1 MTNEEH
7 HLHGHHEEEAG
18 HVLGLMEYIRH
29 VPHGHLALMAG
40 AEKVYDWGSGHQL
53 VDFHWSFTSQNLMIW
68 NWKFLDL
75 KQSKKLLAPG
85 NDDAD
90 TSDFDDLIDL
100 AKEMKEKIEA
110 LKNEEFED
118 DDDYSFDEDDTSRF
132 Y

>member
-1 MTNEEH
+1 
-7 HLHGHHEEEAG
+7 
-18 HVLGLMEYIRH
+18 
-29 VPHGHLALMAG
+29 
-40 AEKVYDWGSGHQL
+40 
-53 VDFHWSFTSQNLMIW
+53 MIW
-68 NWKFLDL
+68 TWKFLDL

-90 TSDFDDLIDL
+90 TSDFDDLIEL